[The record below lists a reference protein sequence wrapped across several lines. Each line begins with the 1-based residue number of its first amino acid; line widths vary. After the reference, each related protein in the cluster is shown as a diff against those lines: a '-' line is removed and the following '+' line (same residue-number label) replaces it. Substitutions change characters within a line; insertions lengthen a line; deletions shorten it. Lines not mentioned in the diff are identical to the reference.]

1 MSSCWRRKASA
12 CVRCADPSEGIAH
25 LGEGCLPGDDAAA
38 ANIEILLVVSERDEQ
53 VALVLQRTAQFG
65 TNPVTTTS
73 ACVNARDF
81 FAQFEPLSPEARVE
95 MASVLERSAEQLHEL
110 SLHLAGVNRLQAA
123 DELARL
129 ERLYIRVA
137 RKLVKA
143 STPAR

>member
-1 MSSCWRRKASA
+1 MSRWPSCSSA
-12 CVRCADPSEGIAH
+12 
-25 LGEGCLPGDDAAA
+25 
-38 ANIEILLVVSERDEQ
+38 
-53 VALVLQRTAQFG
+53 TAEFG
-65 TNPVTTTS
+65 TNAVTTTS
-73 ACVNARDF
+73 PSVNARDF

-110 SLHLAGVNRLQAA
+110 SVHLAGVNRLQAA

-129 ERLYIRVA
+129 ERLYLRVA